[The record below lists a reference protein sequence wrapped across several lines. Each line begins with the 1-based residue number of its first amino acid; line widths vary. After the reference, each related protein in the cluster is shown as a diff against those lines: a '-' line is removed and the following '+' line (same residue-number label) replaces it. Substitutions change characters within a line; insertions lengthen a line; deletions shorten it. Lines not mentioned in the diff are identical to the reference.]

1 METSYWC
8 WSDKSGYQKY
18 LGKYDKLM
26 EQNQL
31 YLIKQIESKLKNLI
45 NVFKNPEKYNSNIT
59 SLSRTQELEKRVT
72 TLEEEVKKIL
82 YVIGK

>member
-1 METSYWC
+1 
-8 WSDKSGYQKY
+8 
-18 LGKYDKLM
+18 M

-72 TLEEEVKKIL
+72 TLEEEVMKIL

>member
-1 METSYWC
+1 METSYRC

-18 LGKYDKLM
+18 LGKYYELM

>member
-1 METSYWC
+1 
-8 WSDKSGYQKY
+8 
-18 LGKYDKLM
+18 M

-72 TLEEEVKKIL
+72 MLEEEVKKIL

>member
-1 METSYWC
+1 
-8 WSDKSGYQKY
+8 
-18 LGKYDKLM
+18 M

>member
-1 METSYWC
+1 
-8 WSDKSGYQKY
+8 
-18 LGKYDKLM
+18 M

-59 SLSRTQELEKRVT
+59 SLSRTEELEKRVT

-82 YVIGK
+82 YAIGK

>member
-1 METSYWC
+1 
-8 WSDKSGYQKY
+8 
-18 LGKYDKLM
+18 M

-45 NVFKNPEKYNSNIT
+45 NDFKYAEKYNANIT

-82 YVIGK
+82 YAIGK

>member
-1 METSYWC
+1 
-8 WSDKSGYQKY
+8 
-18 LGKYDKLM
+18 M

-59 SLSRTQELEKRVT
+59 SLARTQELEKRVT